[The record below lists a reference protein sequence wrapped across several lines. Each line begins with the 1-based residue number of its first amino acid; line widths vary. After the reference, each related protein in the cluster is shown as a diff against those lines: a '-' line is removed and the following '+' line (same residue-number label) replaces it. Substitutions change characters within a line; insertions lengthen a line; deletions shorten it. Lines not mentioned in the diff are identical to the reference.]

1 MTTETKIRGLK
12 ITITKKNIRIE
23 NSYQITNQDKMKEIL
38 EEILQRDT
46 DYKTNRNIKSL
57 MREWNSHNRLYKLK
71 IFRKY
76 NKNCNLKYKV
86 NIFGKIIYL
95 LLGIK
100 RRKKHGR
107 KDRNKRNRL
116 RYFIRFK
123 QNLSRKG

>member
-46 DYKTNRNIKSL
+46 DYKTDRSIKSL

-71 IFRKY
+71 IFR
-76 NKNCNLKYKV
+76 N
-86 NIFGKIIYL
+86 GKIY
-95 LLGIK
+95 
-100 RRKKHGR
+100 RT
-107 KDRNKRNRL
+107 
-116 RYFIRFK
+116 
-123 QNLSRKG
+123 